1 MAKEIPK
8 TPSTQSARFVQRCSS
23 NFFSQSITKTKA
35 PSLQDQNLPP
45 DEAPSA
51 YLVNYDTMSSFH
63 ALLWLLADCG
73 SLTITPEE
81 LENGLKKHSTLQ
93 GLRLKKS
100 SLLLDDL
107 ISPLNASNKKK
118 LILITHLTHAILTIT
133 ENCLCFARYF
143 MGHYHGQKTFRYL

>member
-93 GLRLKKS
+93 GLRLKKYILATRRS
-100 SLLLDDL
+100 YLTTKR
-107 ISPLNASNKKK
+107 IKQKK

-143 MGHYHGQKTFRYL
+143 MGH